1 MTKEEL
7 VNLCKEGNEQALSL
21 LYKTYANKMKRICS
35 RYISD
40 KQTVS
45 DLLHDGFIIIFTSIT
60 LSRKIGKLDG
70 ENNEKHVIKIFRTI
84 SFNHYHIHR

>member
-35 RYISD
+35 QYISD

-45 DLLHDGFIIIFTSIT
+45 VHIPEHTRS
-60 LSRKIGKLDG
+60 LSGNL
-70 ENNEKHVIKIFRTI
+70 
-84 SFNHYHIHR
+84 